1 MWQPILVD
9 EVLNG
14 RCDVF
19 VGYEVFKGGRTIL
32 FDPWEEV
39 EVRSGRRSAGV
50 VRFFFAFRAHVGSRA
65 LCMMGRRAFAVR
77 VVVTGWRPCRS
88 EVVWYEG

>member
-1 MWQPILVD
+1 MWQPIPVD

-19 VGYEVFKGGRTIL
+19 VGYEVFKSGRTIL
-32 FDPWEEV
+32 FHPWEEV

-50 VRFFFAFRAHVGSRA
+50 VRFSFAFRAHVGSRA
-65 LCMMGRRAFAVR
+65 LCMMDRRAVAIR
-77 VVVTGWRPCRS
+77 TVVTAWRPCRS
-88 EVVWYEG
+88 KVVWYEG